1 MNLLEFFLRRKG
13 DCGLRRNRSLVCSPE
28 SNTGK
33 LFKEEMNA
41 STWSFFVKG
50 SLFVA
55 SWRRLYDG
63 FVTVS
68 ALPAAASTPASASP
82 AAAGR
87 AAGGA
92 ARSAPAP
99 RPPPGVSVDNI
110 TVSQDAQRDKR
121 HPAQGRCSEV
131 KHIRLVDVYLA
142 SIAEE
147 QNPSPDAARV
157 PLRKSSVKLLT
168 QAGTGSNA
176 NTSSCT
182 TLRRRAK
189 PRPETRWFFSG

>member
-63 FVTVS
+63 FGLTCCCEYS
-68 ALPAAASTPASASP
+68 GFCFARCCWT
-82 AAAGR
+82 R
-87 AAGGA
+87 CWGGCE
-92 ARSAPAP
+92 
-99 RPPPGVSVDNI
+99 I
-110 TVSQDAQRDKR
+110 
-121 HPAQGRCSEV
+121 CSC
-131 KHIRLVDVYLA
+131 
-142 SIAEE
+142 S
-147 QNPSPDAARV
+147 
-157 PLRKSSVKLLT
+157 
-168 QAGTGSNA
+168 
-176 NTSSCT
+176 
-182 TLRRRAK
+182 
-189 PRPETRWFFSG
+189 